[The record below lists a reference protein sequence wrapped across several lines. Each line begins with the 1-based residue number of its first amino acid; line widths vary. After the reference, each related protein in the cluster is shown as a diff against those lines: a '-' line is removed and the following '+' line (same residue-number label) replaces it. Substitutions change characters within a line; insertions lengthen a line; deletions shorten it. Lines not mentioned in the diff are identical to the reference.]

1 MRQHWTL
8 DPDVV
13 FLNHGAFGACP
24 APVLLAQA
32 RIKAQLE
39 REPVYF
45 FERCYEP
52 LLDAARETVAAFV
65 GAPPEDVA
73 FVNNTTT
80 GVSAILR
87 SLDFS
92 PGDRILMTDHT
103 YNACKNAIEY
113 VASRT
118 GAEVVVAR
126 VPLPVSSPDEFQE
139 HVLRAVTPGVRLALI
154 DHVTSP
160 TGLVLPIEAIVRSL
174 RERGVETLVDGAHA
188 PGMVDLEVARLGAAY
203 YVGNFHKWVCSPKGA
218 AFVHVRKDRKE
229 GLHPTVISHG
239 YSSTRPKGRFQDEF
253 AWSGSDDPSAWLAV
267 PDAIAFMGGLLPGGW
282 PALRSRN
289 RALALAARKL
299 ISETLGAPLL
309 APESMIGSL
318 AAIPLPD
325 APAGAVMDPVQEP
338 LHRAL
343 YDRHRIQ
350 VPVFVWPRPP
360 TRLLRVAAQAYCEL
374 PDYEKLAGALR
385 QELGDAR

>member
-1 MRQHWTL
+1 
-8 DPDVV
+8 VV

-52 LLDAARETVAAFV
+52 LLDAAREKVAAFV

-118 GAEVVVAR
+118 GAEVVVVR
-126 VPLPVSSPDEFQE
+126 VPLPVSSPDEVVE

-239 YSSTRPKGRFQDEF
+239 YTSTRPKGRFQDEF
-253 AWSGSDDPSAWLAV
+253 DWSGSDDPSAWLAV

-289 RALALAARKL
+289 RELALAARKL
-299 ISETLGAPLL
+299 ISGALGAPLL

-325 APAGAVMDPVQEP
+325 AAAGAVMDPVQEP

-350 VPVFVWPRPP
+350 VPVFVWPKPP
-360 TRLLRVAAQAYCEL
+360 ARLIRVAAQAYCEL
-374 PDYEKLAGALR
+374 SDYEKLAGALR